1 MYRYITSFTVLFIL
15 LSAVPAQ
22 SQKYY
27 TALEIGLGAGASQYF
42 GDLNQHYGFK
52 TPHVGGGFYG
62 RYRLNSYIAAK
73 ASVNYTRVGYDDKL
87 ESDPYQK
94 LRNLNFKSDIFE
106 FAVQA
111 EFNFFAFITGDPYH
125 RFTPYLTGG
134 AGVFYYD
141 PYTTL
146 NGTRY
151 YLRQM
156 GTEGQYAGYA
166 TRKYSTTAI
175 CFPIGAG
182 VKMWITKGVNLS
194 VELADRLTTTDYL
207 DDVSSTYVGADKFKK
222 NTVAAALQDRS
233 GEVNAVKLGRE
244 GKQRGNTSSKDQYF
258 MALISVS
265 FNFTSYKCTGPLMSR
280 DDEMRVR

>member
-1 MYRYITSFTVLFIL
+1 MSGYFHAHSQRYF
-15 LSAVPAQ
+15 
-22 SQKYY
+22 
-27 TALEIGLGAGASQYF
+27 TALEVGISGGGSQYF

-52 TPHVGGGFYG
+52 TPYPGGGFYG

-73 ASVNYTRVGYDDKL
+73 AGVNYTRVGYDDKL

-134 AGVFYYD
+134 VGVFYYD
-141 PYTTL
+141 PYTTY
-146 NGTRY
+146 NGVRY

-156 GTEGQYAGYA
+156 GTEGQNAGYA
-166 TRKYSTTAI
+166 NRKYSTTAA
-175 CFPIGAG
+175 CFPVGAG
-182 VKMWITKGVNLS
+182 VKVWIRKGVNLT

-222 NTVAAALQDRS
+222 NAIAAALQDRS
-233 GEVNAVKLGRE
+233 GEVNSVKLGRD

-258 MALISVS
+258 MALISLS